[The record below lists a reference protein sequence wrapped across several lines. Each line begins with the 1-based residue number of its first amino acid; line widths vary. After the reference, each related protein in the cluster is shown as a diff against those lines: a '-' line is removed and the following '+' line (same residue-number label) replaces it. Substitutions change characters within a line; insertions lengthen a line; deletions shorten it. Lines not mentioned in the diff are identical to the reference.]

1 MRLLSFILFLVFIFF
16 AIFARHYFV
25 CDILKQCEEE
35 QEEII
40 VEQREQTLVLTED
53 GSIVLQGYD
62 QFVFLKGAYDAQMN
76 ISNEAFLDTL
86 AQLMM
91 ADSNSRLTI
100 TGFYSEEEMDVMA
113 GFYDNMGLARA
124 ANVRKM
130 LVKRGLDENRIDLDH
145 GIATDSLV
153 SEPLTFQ
160 MYEITTPSEYAKTA
174 YTFTNMTFSDA
185 NFEVNSYVFKPGES
199 FVSYADSLKTYLS
212 LNTEKQLQIIGHT
225 DSDASMKHNKRLGL
239 NRAKSAKKYFETLG
253 VENEIDISSKGETE
267 PVVPNT
273 TVANKQKNRR
283 VNFVIN

>member
-1 MRLLSFILFLVFIFF
+1 MRLLSFILFLIFIFF

-40 VEQREQTLVLTED
+40 VDQRAQTLVLTD
-53 GSIVLQGYD
+53 NDSIILEGYD
-62 QFVFLKGAYDAQMN
+62 QFAYDTESYDARMN
-76 ISNEAFLDTL
+76 ESNEAFLDTL

-91 ADSNSRLTI
+91 ADSNSRLTL
-100 TGFYSEEEMDVMA
+100 TGFYSEQEIDIMA

-130 LVKRGLDENRIDLDH
+130 LVKRGVDENRMDLDH
-145 GIATDSLV
+145 GIATDSLI

-160 MYEITTPSEYAKTA
+160 MYKITTPSEYAKTA

-199 FVSYADSLKTYLS
+199 FVSYADSLKIYLS
-212 LNTEKQLQIIGHT
+212 LNTDKQLLIIGHT
-225 DSDASMKHNKRLGL
+225 DSDASNKYNKRLGL
-239 NRAKSAKKYFETLG
+239 NRAKSAKKYFEDLG
-253 VENEIDISSKGETE
+253 VENEIEVLSKGETE

-273 TVANKQKNRR
+273 TAANKQKNRR
-283 VNFVIN
+283 VNFVID

>member
-1 MRLLSFILFLVFIFF
+1 MRLLSFILFLIFIFF

-40 VEQREQTLVLTED
+40 VDQRAQTLVLTD
-53 GSIVLQGYD
+53 NDSIILQGYD
-62 QFVFLKGAYDAQMN
+62 QFAFNSEAYDAQMN
-76 ISNEAFLDTL
+76 ESNEAFLDTL

-100 TGFYSEEEMDVMA
+100 TGFYSEQEIDIMA

-124 ANVRKM
+124 ANVREM
-130 LVKRGLDENRIDLDH
+130 LVKRGLDENRMDLDH
-145 GIATDSLV
+145 GIAADSLI
-153 SEPLTFQ
+153 SEPLTFKK
-160 MYEITTPSEYAKTA
+160 YAITTPSEYAKTA

-212 LNTEKQLQIIGHT
+212 LNTDKQLLIIGHT
-225 DSDASMKHNKRLGL
+225 DSDASEKYNKRLGL
-239 NRAKSAKKYFETLG
+239 NRAKSAKKYFEDLG
-253 VENEIDISSKGETE
+253 VENEIEVLSKGETE

-273 TVANKQKNRR
+273 TAANKQKNRR
-283 VNFVIN
+283 VNFVID